1 MTSMSLLALATL
13 LSALGCG
20 LIAGLFFAFSTSVMK
35 ALGQQPPQHGI
46 AAMQAINVVILNP
59 WFMAAFL
66 GTGLLCLLLVVASV
80 LHWQSSGSVYLLAG
94 CALYLLGSIGVTMLF
109 NVPRNNQLANVAA
122 SSDEAARLWASYLV
136 EWTRWNH
143 VRMLASLAASASFIL
158 ALRASPA

>member
-1 MTSMSLLALATL
+1 MRSMNLLALATL

-20 LIAGLFFAFSTSVMK
+20 LIAGLFFAFSTAVMK
-35 ALGQQPPQHGI
+35 ALGQQPSQHGI

-59 WFMAAFL
+59 WFMTAFL
-66 GTGLLCLLLVVASV
+66 GTGLVCLLLAIASV
-80 LHWQSSGSVYLLAG
+80 LHWPGPGSAYLLAG
-94 CALYLLGSIGVTMLF
+94 CVLYLLGSIGVTMIF
-109 NVPRNNQLANVAA
+109 NVPRNNLLANAAA

-158 ALRASPA
+158 ALRASAA